1 MCPSLCTSLARGLP
15 LCVASSRAAMFP
27 ACTLPCPLVQP
38 PPSLPSLSF
47 SLQGPGRIGEPC
59 TGCGAVSAA
68 ARRGL
73 PRPGRCEQGGMGGPS
88 LRFTLNPQNSPELE
102 KCSIR
107 SIGAAD
113 RPSAVGWGRRAEAR
127 AGRGSRGAQSPPPGD
142 HPGCNSGV
150 CTHASGS
157 WGSSKIVPSFHLY
170 PGGLWAFQNSSPG
183 PGLLF
188 QNEPKP
194 GLHPQHQINQSWGKG
209 GRRIRNPRSSS
220 AM

>member
-113 RPSAVGWGRRAEAR
+113 RPSAVGWGRQGGGAGERSPRPEIIPAATAESVPMVVGAGVRARLSLASTCTSGDCGHFR
-127 AGRGSRGAQSPPPGD
+127 ILPQDQDCSSRMNQNLGS
-142 HPGCNSGV
+142 
-150 CTHASGS
+150 
-157 WGSSKIVPSFHLY
+157 IPST
-170 PGGLWAFQNSSPG
+170 
-183 PGLLF
+183 
-188 QNEPKP
+188 
-194 GLHPQHQINQSWGKG
+194 
-209 GRRIRNPRSSS
+209 R
-220 AM
+220 